1 MVKSAPMDPA
11 QAASDV
17 AYGRQVLETE
27 TAAIRGIAPLLDDRF
42 ARAVE
47 MLHGCRGQ
55 VVVTGVGKSGLIG
68 QKVSATLAST
78 GTSSIFLHATEA
90 MHGDL
95 GRVRRDDVV
104 LAMSYSGTTEEVIR
118 LVPALKKIGAALV
131 AITAAESSALA
142 KAADVALVVGNVA
155 EACPIGLAPTSS
167 TTAMLAM
174 GDALA
179 MTVAHRKHFK
189 REEFALY
196 HPGGAL
202 GRKLVTVGEVMRD
215 ASQATF
221 VAPTTRVRD
230 AVLEMSRPGR
240 MRSGAI
246 LVTGADGRLEG
257 IFTDGDLR
265 RGVVADPGMLEGPI
279 SAAMTKNPKVAR
291 KDELLADAYQRLKT
305 HKIDELPVV
314 DANGRAV
321 GILDVQ
327 DVLEWG
333 VAF

>member
-1 MVKSAPMDPA
+1 MDSG
-11 QAASDV
+11 QSASDV
-17 AYGRQVLETE
+17 AYGRQVLDTE
-27 TAAIRGIAPLLDDRF
+27 TAAIKGLVPLLDERF

-68 QKVSATLAST
+68 QKISATLAST
-78 GTSSIFLHATEA
+78 GTPSIFMNANEA
-90 MHGDL
+90 VHGDL
-95 GRVRRDDVV
+95 GRVRDGDVV
-104 LAMSYSGTTEEVIR
+104 LAMSYTGTTNEVIR

-131 AITAAESSALA
+131 AITATVDSPLG
-142 KAADVALVVGNVA
+142 KAADVALPVGNVA

-179 MTVAHRKHFK
+179 MTVAHRKKFK

-196 HPGGAL
+196 HPGGSL
-202 GRKLVTVGEVMRD
+202 GRRLVTVGEVMRASEEATIVRGD
-215 ASQATF
+215 A
-221 VAPTTRVRD
+221 RVRD
-230 AVLEMSRPGR
+230 ALGEMSRPRPGR
-240 MRSGAI
+240 ARSGAI
-246 LVTGADGRLEG
+246 LVTDAAGRLEG

-265 RGVVADPGMLEGPI
+265 RRVVADPRVLDGPI
-279 SAAMTKNPKVAR
+279 SAAMTRNPKSAR
-291 KDELLADAYQRLKT
+291 KDELLADAYKRLKE
-305 HKIDELPVV
+305 HEIDELPVV
-314 DANGRAV
+314 DDAGRAV

>member
-1 MVKSAPMDPA
+1 MDPSQSDA
-11 QAASDV
+11 DV

-27 TAAIRGIAPLLDDRF
+27 TAAIRGIVPLLDARF

-47 MLHGCRGQ
+47 MLHGCSGQ

-78 GTSSIFLHATEA
+78 GTSSIFLHAAEA

-95 GRVRRDDVV
+95 GRVHKDDVV
-104 LAMSYSGTTEEVIR
+104 VAMSYSGKTDEVLR

-131 AITAAESSALA
+131 AITAADTSALA
-142 KAADVALVVGNVA
+142 RAADVTLAVGNIA

-174 GDALA
+174 ADALA
-179 MTVAHRKHFK
+179 MTVAHRKRFT

-196 HPGGAL
+196 HPGGNL
-202 GRKLVTVGEVMRD
+202 GRRLVTVGEVMRD

-221 VAPTTRVRD
+221 VPPAARVRD

-240 MRSGAI
+240 IRSGAI
-246 LVTGADGRLEG
+246 LVTGPDGRLEG

-265 RGVVADPGMLEGPI
+265 RGVVADPAMLDGPI
-279 SAAMTKNPKVAR
+279 SAAMTRNPKVAK
-291 KDELLADAYQRLKT
+291 KDELLADAYQRLKV

-314 DANGRAV
+314 DASGRAV

>member
-1 MVKSAPMDPA
+1 MDTPEA
-11 QAASDV
+11 DADI
-17 AYGRQVLETE
+17 AYGRQVLEIE
-27 TAAIRGIAPLLDDRF
+27 TAAIRGIAPLLDARF

-55 VVVTGVGKSGLIG
+55 VVVTGVGKSGLIA

-78 GTSSIFLHATEA
+78 GTSSIFLHAAEA

-95 GRVRRDDVV
+95 GRVRSDGIV
-104 LAMSYSGTTEEVIR
+104 LAMSYSGKTDEVLR

-131 AITAAESSALA
+131 AITASETSPLA
-142 KAADVALVVGNVA
+142 KAADVTLAVGDVA

-179 MTVAHRKHFK
+179 MTVAHRKQFT

-196 HPGGAL
+196 HPGGNL
-202 GRKLVTVGEVMRD
+202 GRRLVTVGEVMRD
-215 ASQATF
+215 ASQAAF
-221 VAPTTRVRD
+221 VPPSTRVRD
-230 AVLEMSRPGR
+230 AIAEMSRPGR
-240 MRSGAI
+240 VRSGAI
-246 LVTGADGRLEG
+246 LVTGAGGRLEG

-265 RGVVADPGMLEGPI
+265 RRVVADPSMLDGPI
-279 SAAMTKNPKVAR
+279 SAAMTRNPKVAR

-314 DANGRAV
+314 DADGHAV

>member
-1 MVKSAPMDPA
+1 MTPG
-11 QAASDV
+11 QAESDV
-17 AYGRQVLETE
+17 AYGRKVLEIE
-27 TAAIRGIAPLLDDRF
+27 TGAIRGLAPLLDERF

-47 MLHGCRGQ
+47 MIHGCRGQ

-68 QKVSATLAST
+68 QKISSTLAST
-78 GTSSIFLHATEA
+78 GTTSIFLHSGEA
-90 MHGDL
+90 VHGDL

-104 LAMSYSGTTEEVIR
+104 VALSFSGKTEEVLR
-118 LVPALKKIGAALV
+118 LVPALKKLGAHLV
-131 AITAAESSALA
+131 AITATADTPLA
-142 KAADVALVVGNVA
+142 KHADVALPVGDVA

-179 MTVAHRKHFK
+179 MTVAHRKSFK

-196 HPGGAL
+196 HPGGSL
-202 GRKLVTVGEVMRD
+202 GRKLVTVGEVMRTS
-215 ASQATF
+215 AEATI
-221 VAPTTRVRD
+221 VPPATRVRD
-230 AVLEMSRPGR
+230 ALLQMARPRPGR
-240 MRSGAI
+240 ARSGAI
-246 LVTGADGRLEG
+246 LVADAAGMLLG

-265 RGVVADPGMLEGPI
+265 RRVVADPAVLDGPI
-279 SAAMTKNPKVAR
+279 ADAMTRSPKVAR
-291 KDELLADAYQRLKT
+291 QDELLADAYQRIKQ
-305 HKIDELPVV
+305 HEIDELPVV
-314 DANGRAV
+314 DPAGRAV